1 MSTSVSPITWMP
13 RRKTNNK
20 MNMNKQ
26 VIITCLR
33 GTIGRWPKGKAIV
46 ILVLAL
52 FAMAGQAQTFQYR
65 IVGNIGM
72 EFT

>member
-1 MSTSVSPITWMP
+1 
-13 RRKTNNK
+13 